1 LFVFGIGVA
10 GMSITRKNLIIVL
23 IMLELLLLAVSFL
36 FAVSG
41 VYLDDIIGPI
51 LSLYIISLAGAE
63 AAVGLAILIV
73 FYRLRGILALSF
85 MNSLK
90 G

>member
-1 LFVFGIGVA
+1 
-10 GMSITRKNLIIVL
+10 
-23 IMLELLLLAVSFL
+23 MLELLLLAVSFL